1 MLEILAV
8 APGSIAAELELEAG
22 DCLLA
27 INGRPVRD
35 LLDFLLDETDEEL
48 LLEIR
53 KRSGELW
60 DLELDKDAGQPLG
73 LEFEHPQPTQCGN
86 NCIFCFVHQLPR
98 GMRPSL
104 YVKDEDFRFSYLYGS
119 YVTLS
124 NVSEADVRRIV
135 DRRLSPLYVS
145 VHATEDRVRQ
155 EMLGRSGPSILELL
169 RRLTAEGIEVH
180 AQIVLCPGINDDV
193 VLDRSIADLQ
203 ALYPG
208 VRSLAVVPVG
218 LTGYRQRLP
227 ALRPPDQ
234 AEAVAIIERIH
245 DCQQRFRKAG
255 GSRFVFAA
263 DEFYLRAEREIPGL
277 AAYEDLPQLE
287 NGVGLLAR
295 FRAAAD
301 EALREARPLECGPVA
316 MVTGVS
322 AAAEVERFVAALGA
336 ATGVAMRLFTVTN
349 RFFGGHVSVTG
360 LLTGADLLAALRG
373 QELGV
378 ALLLPAVMLREGDEL
393 LLDDLSLADLER
405 ELGVPVRVIDDSP
418 WGLLHALE
426 DLADESAG
434 QDPAGAEIHG

>member
-22 DCLLA
+22 DFLLT

-35 LLDFLLDETDEEL
+35 LLDFLLDETGEEL
-48 LLEIR
+48 LLEVR
-53 KRSGELW
+53 KCSGELW
-60 DLELDKDAGQPLG
+60 DLELEKDPGQPLG

-124 NVSEADVRRIV
+124 NVGESDIRRII

-145 VHATEDRVRQ
+145 VHATDDRVRQ
-155 EMLGRSGPSILELL
+155 EMLGRSGPSVLELL
-169 RRLTAEGIEVH
+169 QRLTAAGIEVH
-180 AQIVLCPGINDDV
+180 AQIVLCPGINDGS
-193 VLDRSIADLQ
+193 VLEKSIADLQ

-218 LTGYRQRLP
+218 LTGYRRRLP
-227 ALRPPDQ
+227 ELRPPDR
-234 AEAVAIIERIH
+234 AEAEAIIGQIQA
-245 DCQQRFRKAG
+245 CQQRFLAAS

-263 DEFYLRAEREIPGL
+263 DELYLKAERMVPEL
-277 AAYEDLPQLE
+277 AAYEELFQLE

-295 FRAAAD
+295 FRAAAG
-301 EALREARPLECGPVA
+301 EVLAEARPLECGPVA
-316 MVTGVS
+316 VVSGVS

-336 ATGVAMRLFTVTN
+336 VTGVELRLFPVAS

-360 LLTGADLLAALRG
+360 LLTGSDLLAALRG

-378 ALLLPAVMLREGDEL
+378 ALLLPEVMLREGDDL
-393 LLDDLSLADLER
+393 LLDDLSLADIER
-405 ELGVPVRVIDDSP
+405 ELGVPVRAIEDSP
-418 WGLLHALE
+418 WGLLDALE
-426 DLADESAG
+426 ELAEVTAG
-434 QDPAGAEIHG
+434 G